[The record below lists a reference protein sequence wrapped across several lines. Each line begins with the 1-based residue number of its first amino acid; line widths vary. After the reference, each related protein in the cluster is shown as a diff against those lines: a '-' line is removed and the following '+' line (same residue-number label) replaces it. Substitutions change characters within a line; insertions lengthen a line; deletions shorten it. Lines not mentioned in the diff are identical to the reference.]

1 MSSPEEIILFPYCVL
16 GDHFRQMVPDQ
27 KGYFVCS
34 TA

>member
-16 GDHFRQMVPDQ
+16 GDHFRQMVPRSE
-27 KGYFVCS
+27 GYFVGS